1 MWRRLIYWALA
12 VAFAFFVITRLTE
25 IKQVL
30 DTLSQGR
37 WWLIGI
43 AAVLQLAA
51 SLTYTLLYREA
62 FQAVSVKTS
71 YKELVLVYFASI
83 FVNIMA
89 PVSGAGG
96 VALFADNAS
105 RHKQSSAR
113 AAMGALLPPIATF
126 SSFIVILVIALLLL
140 DSKGRLYSYELIAA
154 IILLVIMLIIA
165 SIIFMSLKYPERL
178 SNILNWLQRA
188 GNKVVGLF
196 KIRTRFNKS
205 WVTEHV
211 EDFNDAAHAI
221 IARPKTIFVLLLMAL
236 VLHGLEIAMLASL
249 WLAYQLPFALSNI
262 LIGYT
267 IATLFWVVSFTP
279 QGIGVVEAIMPLV
292 LVSLGT
298 DSAKATVVT
307 LAYRGLSFWLPLAI
321 GAVAVRRIKSFR
333 NNN

>member
-12 VAFAFFVITRLTE
+12 VSFAYFVITRLTE

-30 DTLSQGR
+30 DTFSQGR
-37 WWLIGI
+37 WWLLGI
-43 AAVLQLAA
+43 AVIIQLTA

-62 FQAVSVKTS
+62 FRAVSVKS
-71 YKELVLVYFASI
+71 NYKELVLVYFASI
-83 FVNIMA
+83 FVNIVA

-96 VALFADNAS
+96 IALFADNAS

-113 AAMGALLPPIATF
+113 AAMGALIVPIAIFASF
-126 SSFIVILVIALLLL
+126 SVILGIALFLL
-140 DSKGRLYSYELIAA
+140 DSKGRLYPYEMVAAA
-154 IILLVIMLIIA
+154 ILFVIAVIVTGIIY
-165 SIIFMSLKYPERL
+165 IGLKYPERL
-178 SNILNWLQRA
+178 TKILDWLQRA

-196 KIRTRFNKS
+196 NQKTRFDKA

-211 EDFNDAAHAI
+211 EDFNDAAHTV

-249 WLAYQLPFALSNI
+249 WLAYQLPFSLSNI

-267 IATLFWVVSFTP
+267 IATLFWVVSITP
-279 QGIGVVEAIMPLV
+279 QGIGVVEAIMPFA

-321 GAVAVRRIKSFR
+321 GAVAVRRIKSFQ
-333 NNN
+333 NDN